1 VSEQCQTKRSC
12 ILYIFNFQTDD
23 NKWQTVAKPS
33 SGAMQDFTVS
43 FQTLLPS
50 TFYIFRISSFNQ
62 YGISY
67 PLYADEYIL
76 TPSKLYYEYGQFQA
90 PFYRKDWFSM
100 SVACSGTIMI
110 ILVTA
115 VLCVKSKSQK
125 YKRKFPQF
133 STLASAN

>member
-1 VSEQCQTKRSC
+1 
-12 ILYIFNFQTDD
+12 
-23 NKWQTVAKPS
+23 
-33 SGAMQDFTVS
+33 MQDFTVS

-125 YKRKFPQF
+125 YKREFSQF
-133 STLASAN
+133 FHLSLSSVYRATKLIIQLTFSLNRGSAEDARRIYCYVD

>member
-1 VSEQCQTKRSC
+1 
-12 ILYIFNFQTDD
+12 
-23 NKWQTVAKPS
+23 
-33 SGAMQDFTVS
+33 MQDFTVS

-125 YKRKFPQF
+125 YKREFSQF
-133 STLASAN
+133 FSRSPYLSSIYHAIKLIIQLTFSLNRGSAEDARRIYCYVD